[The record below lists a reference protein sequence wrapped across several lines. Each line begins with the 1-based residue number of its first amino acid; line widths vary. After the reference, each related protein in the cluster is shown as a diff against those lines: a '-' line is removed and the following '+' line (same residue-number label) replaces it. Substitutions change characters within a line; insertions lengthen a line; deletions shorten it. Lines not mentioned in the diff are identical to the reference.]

1 MMVTAE
7 STQERD
13 LSAGKT
19 EIAAARGGAV
29 EVARR
34 KTKKPRP
41 AAGTEFRGVRALRSG
56 MYGAQIWDPW
66 RRTNVWIGTY
76 ATAKDSARAYAAA
89 AVELRGSAAKNTNLK
104 VGDGIDVGL
113 EKAAASSV
121 LRGVYQQQSK
131 VAYDPVQR
139 ARVCLGIVFDTAEDA
154 ASAYRAAAVEV
165 HDASAVTSFKQPP
178 TDATADE
185 GEESTMFLTD
195 FPEMLPLNIFSD
207 STIPGAQLDDLFT
220 DLPKVELQP
229 VDELLQDMDFT
240 GVAC

>member
-1 MMVTAE
+1 MVVTAE

-13 LSAGKT
+13 LSAGKS
-19 EIAAARGGAV
+19 EIAAARGEALEIV
-29 EVARR
+29 RR
-34 KTKKPRP
+34 KKKARP

-56 MYGAQIWDPW
+56 MYGAQIWDPS

-89 AVELRGSAAKNTNLK
+89 AVELRGSAAKNTNFK
-104 VGDGIDVGL
+104 VGDSIDVGL
-113 EKAAASSV
+113 EKAAAPSG
-121 LRGVYQQQSK
+121 LRGIIF
-131 VAYDPVQR
+131 DPVER
-139 ARVCLGIVFDTAEDA
+139 ARVCLGIIFDTAEDA
-154 ASAYRAAAVEV
+154 ARAYHAAAVEV
-165 HDASAVTSFKQPP
+165 HGASAVTSFMQPP

-185 GEESTMFLTD
+185 GEESTMFLAD
-195 FPEMLPLNIFSD
+195 FPETLPLNIFSD